1 MTRKLQEMRVLG
13 RNQRGRPAAPDEAH
27 QQVDSERG
35 LTGALSVPIEQI
47 APDPG
52 QPRSAMD
59 PQRLQ
64 ELAASIAAE
73 GLLQPIVVREAGFR
87 DDGRTHYV
95 IVAGAR
101 RHAAAQQAGLTRVPV
116 LVRESD
122 GASLRVLQLTEN
134 LHREDLSEVDEG
146 RAYQELMD
154 LESLSPR
161 GVAERLHISDQQ
173 VRDRLRLAADQVLA
187 DAVSGGQIAAS
198 TAREILKQP
207 DALREEFRARV
218 AAGERLQGSD
228 LTRARDQLRADG
240 QQPPRRNPGS
250 GRKRISQTV
259 FEKSAQTLFE
269 KPAPAVPDQT
279 PSPACS
285 PLQSDQMGIESTP
298 RIETTSGGP
307 ARGEMDRA
315 PDTARAQTIAP
326 PEPAEAAV
334 RRVDLSSSSMM
345 LGRPVSDAALLPALV
360 DAAGGKQAV
369 LALLH
374 WAIGRDLSLAEL
386 IQAVTA
392 LPERSEG

>member
-1 MTRKLQEMRVLG
+1 MTRKLQETRVLG

-64 ELAASIAAE
+64 ELASSIAAE

-154 LESLSPR
+154 LENLSPR

-187 DAVSGGQIAAS
+187 DAVSRGQIAAS

-259 FEKSAQTLFE
+259 FEKSA
-269 KPAPAVPDQT
+269 PAVPDQT

-285 PLQSDQMGIESTP
+285 PLQSDQMGIGSTP
-298 RIETTSGGP
+298 RIETTSDGP

-315 PDTARAQTIAP
+315 PDTARAQAIAP
-326 PEPAEAAV
+326 SEPAEAAV
-334 RRVDLSSSSMM
+334 RRVDLTSSSMM

>member
-154 LESLSPR
+154 LENLSPR

-187 DAVSGGQIAAS
+187 DAVSRGQIAAS

-259 FEKSAQTLFE
+259 FEK
-269 KPAPAVPDQT
+269 PAPAVPDQT

-285 PLQSDQMGIESTP
+285 PLQSDQMGIGSTP

-369 LALLH
+369 LALLR

>member
-1 MTRKLQEMRVLG
+1 MTRKLQETRVLG
-13 RNQRGRPAAPDEAH
+13 RNQRGRPAPPDEAH
-27 QQVDSERG
+27 QQADSERG

-47 APDPG
+47 DPDPG

-64 ELAASIAAE
+64 ELASSIAAE

-154 LESLSPR
+154 LENISPR

-187 DAVSGGQIAAS
+187 DAVS
-198 TAREILKQP
+198 
-207 DALREEFRARV
+207 
-218 AAGERLQGSD
+218 
-228 LTRARDQLRADG
+228 
-240 QQPPRRNPGS
+240 
-250 GRKRISQTV
+250 
-259 FEKSAQTLFE
+259 
-269 KPAPAVPDQT
+269 
-279 PSPACS
+279 
-285 PLQSDQMGIESTP
+285 
-298 RIETTSGGP
+298 
-307 ARGEMDRA
+307 RG
-315 PDTARAQTIAP
+315 
-326 PEPAEAAV
+326 
-334 RRVDLSSSSMM
+334 
-345 LGRPVSDAALLPALV
+345 
-360 DAAGGKQAV
+360 
-369 LALLH
+369 
-374 WAIGRDLSLAEL
+374 
-386 IQAVTA
+386 
-392 LPERSEG
+392 

>member
-1 MTRKLQEMRVLG
+1 MPTARWLPTPSHWPWQSSGQATNAPRWSFLSRRVQPHRPTAPWPSLSYRSKPAVTRKLQETRVLG
-13 RNQRGRPAAPDEAH
+13 RNQRGRPTPPDEAH

-154 LESLSPR
+154 LENISPR

-187 DAVSGGQIAAS
+187 DAVSCGQIAAS

-218 AAGERLQGSD
+218 ATGERLQGSD
-228 LTRARDQLRADG
+228 LTRARDQLRANG
-240 QQPPRRNPGS
+240 QPPPRRNPGS
-250 GRKRISQTV
+250 GRKRASQTL
-259 FEKSAQTLFE
+259 FEKTAQTLFE
-269 KPAPAVPDQT
+269 KPVPAAPEPT
-279 PSPACS
+279 TSPARS
-285 PLQSDQMGIESTP
+285 PLQSEQPEIESTP
-298 RIETTSGGP
+298 RTETTSGGP
-307 ARGEMDRA
+307 ARG
-315 PDTARAQTIAP
+315 
-326 PEPAEAAV
+326 
-334 RRVDLSSSSMM
+334 
-345 LGRPVSDAALLPALV
+345 
-360 DAAGGKQAV
+360 
-369 LALLH
+369 
-374 WAIGRDLSLAEL
+374 
-386 IQAVTA
+386 
-392 LPERSEG
+392 